1 MCIRVYNGIFPQKYY
16 HYYYIYKNYYQMY
29 RKLPLKNTGDIQNL
43 PDGTILVK
51 NHWIFSH

>member
-1 MCIRVYNGIFPQKYY
+1 MSLKLAKRYSLCYGLLRSLRNLDL
-16 HYYYIYKNYYQMY
+16 Y

-51 NHWIFSH
+51 NHWIF